1 MAGVKRPRLPQGQ
14 WTLIVDHGTDLA
26 CLWHIHSIGLSIDGM
41 AGCTRKFLDVRG
53 HAFSAMFFVA
63 LFHGIL
69 LFPACRLMWLWYK
82 TPGMSLLN
90 ERKSA

>member
-53 HAFSAMFFVA
+53 HAFFSHVFRCFV
-63 LFHGIL
+63 
-69 LFPACRLMWLWYK
+69 PRN
-82 TPGMSLLN
+82 TPFSSLPTDVAVVQNSRN
-90 ERKSA
+90 EPLE